1 MPLLGKSDITS
12 MERRSPS
19 PKNDKQRSGPSVAAG
34 IEWTP
39 RQIYDIFEFVS
50 QVAETAEIEVPQV
63 EDGTEN
69 ESSEVTVWFSPDPG
83 VKVVFAIVRCRLRK
97 IDGWM
102 GTIWMRSQ
110 SHSKL
115 NGVCGCRSKKLSK
128 TNMNLFKI
136 QKP

>member
-12 MERRSPS
+12 MERRPPS

-69 ESSEVTVWFSPDPG
+69 ESSEVTVWFSPDPELKWFSLLSG
-83 VKVVFAIVRCRLRK
+83 VAEGRLM
-97 IDGWM
+97 DGWVPF
-102 GTIWMRSQ
+102 GCVLRAIRS
-110 SHSKL
+110 
-115 NGVCGCRSKKLSK
+115 
-128 TNMNLFKI
+128 
-136 QKP
+136 